1 MPWTCPG
8 HANSQ
13 AERSIEEDGK
23 ARNLVQR
30 CQEAKVMTLSLAS
43 GIVSYSFDVFLSD
56 CWLYNFV
63 LCTLISTIS
72 TTSSLNLY
80 VLQTSTNCI
89 ASFSDFVG
97 VRWSAMRKPA
107 PQAKLRSNVPLRHSS
122 NHWNHYQVRVPGSG
136 HVFLCHLCSNFPVQR
151 LSMANLLSIAIR

>member
-1 MPWTCPG
+1 MPWTCQI
-8 HANSQ
+8 Q

-30 CQEAKVMTLSLAS
+30 CQEAKVILSLAS

-56 CWLYNFV
+56 CWLYNV
-63 LCTLISTIS
+63 LCTLISTISSIS

-80 VLQTSTNCI
+80 VLQTSTNI
-89 ASFSDFVG
+89 YTSFSDFVG
-97 VRWSAMRKPA
+97 IRWSAMEEACA
-107 PQAKLRSNVPLRHSS
+107 PSWGATFLLGTAPTTGTIR
-122 NHWNHYQVRVPGSG
+122 YQVRVPGSG